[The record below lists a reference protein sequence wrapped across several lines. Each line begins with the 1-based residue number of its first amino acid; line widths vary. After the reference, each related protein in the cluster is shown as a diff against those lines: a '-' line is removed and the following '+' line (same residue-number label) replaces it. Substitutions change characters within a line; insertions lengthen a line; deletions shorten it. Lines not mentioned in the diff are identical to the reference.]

1 VLEQLDGSM
10 TLTGEYRDVRRF
22 LHALDTAPEF
32 VVIKSVSLA
41 QDERDKAL
49 RITLQLGTWYRAQP

>member
-1 VLEQLDGSM
+1 
-10 TLTGEYRDVRRF
+10 VRRF

-32 VVIKSVSLA
+32 VVIKSVSLV
-41 QDERDKAL
+41 QDERDKVL